1 RDDNIEQFRPLFLAM
16 HPIDQLELYLL
27 LNEEER
33 QLLYTYLSPAEM
45 AEIFGEL
52 SFRHQE
58 NFIAEMSVA
67 YIADVFNEMF
77 TDDIVA
83 FLSKKENKEQEK
95 ILQHMEQEKA
105 KKIRNILAY
114 KPETAGA
121 VMTKELIRI
130 MSDDT
135 VDEVLEEMREKAPDA
150 EIVYYLYVVDD
161 EDKLA
166 GVVSLRDLLVAKPEE

>member
-1 RDDNIEQFRPLFLAM
+1 EQYMEVVAALLRDENIEQFRPLFLAM

-58 NFIAEMSVA
+58 NFIAEMSDA

-83 FLSKKENKEQEK
+83 FLSKKEN
-95 ILQHMEQEKA
+95 
-105 KKIRNILAY
+105 
-114 KPETAGA
+114 
-121 VMTKELIRI
+121 
-130 MSDDT
+130 
-135 VDEVLEEMREKAPDA
+135 
-150 EIVYYLYVVDD
+150 
-161 EDKLA
+161 
-166 GVVSLRDLLVAKPEE
+166 